1 MPYLLVRHKVADYA
15 KWKPFF
21 DQHGATRQASG
32 SQGGRLLRNANDL
45 NELVIL
51 FEWDD
56 LEKARQFAQS
66 NELREIMQ
74 RAGVVDQPDIYFL
87 EEVEHFPV

>member
-15 KWKPFF
+15 KWKLFF

-32 SQGGRLLRNANDL
+32 SQGGRLLRNANDP

-56 LEKARQFAQS
+56 LEKARQFSQS
-66 NELREIMQ
+66 NDLREIMQ

>member
-21 DQHGATRQASG
+21 DQHSATRQASG
-32 SQGGRLLRNANDL
+32 SQGGRLLRNANDP
-45 NELVIL
+45 NELVVL

-66 NELREIMQ
+66 NDLREIMQ
-74 RAGVVDQPDIYFL
+74 RAGVVDQPNIYFL
-87 EEVEHFPV
+87 EEVEHVPG